1 MKSLGNSCFAVSITV
16 VATLLAF
23 SFAVCAAQPKKLSQI
38 GFLFSGSKDQPH
50 LASFLQG
57 LRELGYV
64 EGKNVHIEYR
74 YSEGRNDALPG
85 LAAELGAR
93 YVEVI
98 LTTTPAG
105 NRAALKATSK
115 IPIEFP
121 SAGAI

>member
-1 MKSLGNSCFAVSITV
+1 MMVVSSRLSVVSLLLSAQLFALCLR
-16 VATLLAF
+16 AE
-23 SFAVCAAQPKKLSQI
+23 AQQPEKLPQI